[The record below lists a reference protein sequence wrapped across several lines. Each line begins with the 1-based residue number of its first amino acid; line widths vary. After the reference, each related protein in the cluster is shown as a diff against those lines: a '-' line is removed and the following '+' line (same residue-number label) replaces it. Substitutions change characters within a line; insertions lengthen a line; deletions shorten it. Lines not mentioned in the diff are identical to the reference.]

1 MSFEFNKIDGKP
13 SWANSGVYT
22 VDNDSNTNTLYLN
35 GLDFTNDLERFS
47 LGNWNSIVK
56 NDKVFA
62 APQTGIAGLVE
73 QGRPVKLSWYP
84 PRIYGYYYEI
94 NAETGKR
101 EFWTANA
108 AFKYLDLDTIDGN
121 EIESVA
127 VPWPDGSAIQN
138 SQWQTQIMNVN
149 TLIPQ
154 FAQMIFGWTSTVGP
168 QYLNGQYRVSYSDGF
183 GFVQER
189 EDEGDPIAITVDS
202 ILSYKMSNIRN
213 FEQSLAIPN
222 ASNAYMLYRFVP
234 LDGDYQTVQQSI
246 EDETESPITQ
256 QSFNSLSIILPTD
269 EEEVI
274 GQDGTYNWNSQTFV
288 LGSDVLS
295 EVYGAP
301 NFKANIN
308 ISNPNVPEE
317 VNFKAICFGGISGQY
332 SKDLEAQ
339 PGLANASDDMNSTGY
354 STVTSAGPYQW
365 FTYSTYGAVLSYVEG
380 GVALTNKVILYSNT
394 DGVARFYIRIPNDDL
409 VNGNTYKITGF
420 GYTEDDID
428 PHVII
433 GAAYFAEAEL
443 ILGDSPASVLGDF
456 ELHFT
461 TDFEKFPDTHY
472 LFFWIPET
480 TDDVTYP
487 QRPGA
492 WFTLENV
499 NITETDEFILRDPD
513 SISAISNRA
522 LLYYDEEDDLFNL
535 SSYPLK
541 VNLGLDVLGD
551 INFTNIVNDI
561 SDQTKWGVLDALYSG
576 DIGVIEDQLDETS
589 LLVENNVFYYEVM
602 QWGDEDIVLSDEE
615 SLDSEYFRLYESEGS
630 INPKDYNL
638 KRLNQSQLVYS
649 KTIVSDDK
657 INLVSHIYDTPG
669 VKSIKIIVYRYTKDL
684 SLLIETILVTKN
696 ININDGASTSQDF
709 EIFGGTNFNFLPIPR
724 DRKYAFVGGLDS
736 DSKYNISIN
745 KIAKDELYT
754 EDDFLERKTVK
765 HTVKKFMEGRYG
777 KSPGKIDL
785 SATRVFRGVQD
796 IYDFLMTDA
805 QKTQVVNSEFP
816 NFSDDF
822 FGEDNKVKIDSEATD
837 IFINDNDDSTIKE
850 KCILELNPQNTEYLT
865 VPNSIGNKDK
875 GILLGDYGIR
885 KEKDQPLRKE
895 GIMETPLLEED
906 SQKQAF

>member
-1 MSFEFNKIDGKP
+1 M
-13 SWANSGVYT
+13 
-22 VDNDSNTNTLYLN
+22 
-35 GLDFTNDLERFS
+35 
-47 LGNWNSIVK
+47 
-56 NDKVFA
+56 
-62 APQTGIAGLVE
+62 
-73 QGRPVKLSWYP
+73 
-84 PRIYGYYYEI
+84 
-94 NAETGKR
+94 
-101 EFWTANA
+101 
-108 AFKYLDLDTIDGN
+108 
-121 EIESVA
+121 
-127 VPWPDGSAIQN
+127 
-138 SQWQTQIMNVN
+138 
-149 TLIPQ
+149 
-154 FAQMIFGWTSTVGP
+154 
-168 QYLNGQYRVSYSDGF
+168 
-183 GFVQER
+183 
-189 EDEGDPIAITVDS
+189 
-202 ILSYKMSNIRN
+202 
-213 FEQSLAIPN
+213 
-222 ASNAYMLYRFVP
+222 
-234 LDGDYQTVQQSI
+234 
-246 EDETESPITQ
+246 
-256 QSFNSLSIILPTD
+256 
-269 EEEVI
+269 
-274 GQDGTYNWNSQTFV
+274 
-288 LGSDVLS
+288 
-295 EVYGAP
+295 
-301 NFKANIN
+301 
-308 ISNPNVPEE
+308 
-317 VNFKAICFGGISGQY
+317 
-332 SKDLEAQ
+332 
-339 PGLANASDDMNSTGY
+339 
-354 STVTSAGPYQW
+354 
-365 FTYSTYGAVLSYVEG
+365 
-380 GVALTNKVILYSNT
+380 
-394 DGVARFYIRIPNDDL
+394 
-409 VNGNTYKITGF
+409 
-420 GYTEDDID
+420 
-428 PHVII
+428 
-433 GAAYFAEAEL
+433 
-443 ILGDSPASVLGDF
+443 
-456 ELHFT
+456 
-461 TDFEKFPDTHY
+461 
-472 LFFWIPET
+472 
-480 TDDVTYP
+480 
-487 QRPGA
+487 
-492 WFTLENV
+492 
-499 NITETDEFILRDPD
+499 
-513 SISAISNRA
+513 
-522 LLYYDEEDDLFNL
+522 
-535 SSYPLK
+535 
-541 VNLGLDVLGD
+541 LGD

-615 SLDSEYFRLYESEGS
+615 ILDSEYFRLYESEGS

-638 KRLNQSQLVYS
+638 KRINKSQLVYS